1 MKTTLITQR
10 RKLTKGRVRSRIVGT
25 AVRPRLSVRI
35 TKQNVIAQLIDDD
48 THTSL
53 VYVSTV
59 GQKDMVGKTMTQKAE
74 WIGQEIAAQAK
85 TAKITA
91 VVFDRGWRI
100 YHGRVKALA
109 EAARKAGLKF

>member
-35 TKQNVIAQLIDDD
+35 TNLNVVAQLIDDAA
-48 THTSL
+48 HKSL

-59 GQKDMVGKTMTQKAE
+59 GQKDMATKTMTQKAE
-74 WIGQEIAAQAK
+74 WVGQEIAVKAK
-85 TAKITA
+85 TAKIDG